1 LDPSSLRALFEARLG
16 GRVELAIMENRS
28 TVLRSIPRS
37 GGAFS
42 IRLHRIFLE
51 APREILEAA
60 AGWLSRGGKR
70 RAAAIDRFVEENLPR
85 LPPRRPPRPERARG
99 AVHDLGAIF
108 ARLNRE
114 HFAGALEAGLEWAR
128 PGRSRSPRSIKFG
141 SFDPIGRAIRV
152 HPALDRPF
160 VPEGF
165 VAYILHHEMLH
176 AALPPVRGRTGRRA
190 HHHAEFRRRER
201 AFPDRK
207 RWEAWEKSNL
217 RRLLREARALA
228 RGGNGL
234 ADAILPSPRGDA
246 APPRERQLSL
256 AF

>member
-1 LDPSSLRALFEARLG
+1 MDPSSLRALFEARLG
-16 GRVELAIMENRS
+16 GRVDLAIMENRS
-28 TVLRSIPRS
+28 TVLRSIPKS

-70 RAAAIDRFVEENLPR
+70 RAAAIDRYIEENLPR

-99 AVHDLGAIF
+99 AVHDLGALF

-114 HFAGALEAGLEWAR
+114 HFGGSLEAGVEWAR

-165 VAYILHHEMLH
+165 VSYILHHEMLH

-201 AFPDRK
+201 AFPERR

-217 RRLLREARALA
+217 RRLLREARGLRDPA
-228 RGGNGL
+228 RGRP
-234 ADAILPSPRGDA
+234 APAPASHVARG
-246 APPRERQLSL
+246 ENQLTF